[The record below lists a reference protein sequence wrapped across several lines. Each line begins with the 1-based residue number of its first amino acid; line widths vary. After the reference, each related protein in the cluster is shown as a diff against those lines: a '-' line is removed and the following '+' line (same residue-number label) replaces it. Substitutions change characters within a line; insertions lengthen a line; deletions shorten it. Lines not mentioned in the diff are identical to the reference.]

1 MAAGSSDPS
10 TDTTTTDRSSATDPR
25 MADRAAGAYD
35 AGGAGGAYEGPREG
49 GLAGFFRFR
58 ERGTDFGT
66 ELRAGLTTFMVMAYI
81 IFVNP
86 TILSGGP
93 LADLG
98 PPFIPTAVAT
108 ALAAGILCLAMG
120 LLTNYPFALAAGLGL
135 NAVVAFELILGRG
148 FAWEEAMA
156 VIVCE
161 GIIITILVLTGLRR
175 TIMDAIPISLKRAIA
190 VGIGLF
196 ILFIGLYQGGFVAR
210 GPSPDGP
217 PVIPAGIETAA
228 TLTFVIGLAVA
239 LALMARNV
247 RGALLISIIVTTLVA
262 IGLHSIVGIGAA
274 GFGPG
279 QAVLPANFPGDYF
292 FNFSGENFQTIFAP
306 LGSLLSIWTK
316 EDVPFITVALVV
328 FSLMLSDFFDTM
340 GTVVGVG
347 EQAGFVDAEGRLP
360 GIERVLL
367 VDSLGA
373 VVGGAFAT
381 SSNTTYIESAAGV
394 SDGGRTGLTAVVVG
408 VLFLLAILIAPIAGI
423 VPAQA
428 TAPALVVVG
437 YLMFRI
443 AREIEWGEIDDVFP
457 ALAAMIV
464 MPLTFTITYGIAF
477 AFVTYAFL
485 KLVTGRAREVH
496 PLLWV
501 VAVAFLLFFA
511 IPWVH
516 GVLTPA
522 PPEALLR

>member
-1 MAAGSSDPS
+1 MAAGSTGQAETTEQPS
-10 TDTTTTDRSSATDPR
+10 RVDRPIPASAS
-25 MADRAAGAYD
+25 ADGNGRRD
-35 AGGAGGAYEGPREG
+35 AGGIG
-49 GLAGFFRFR
+49 GFFRFD

-93 LADLG
+93 LAGVG

-148 FAWEEAMA
+148 FAWQEAMA
-156 VIVCE
+156 VIVWE

-196 ILFIGLYQGGFVAR
+196 ILFIGLFNGGFVDR
-210 GPSPDGP
+210 SPAGP
-217 PVIPAGIETAA
+217 PVIPAGITSAA
-228 TLTFVIGLAVA
+228 TVTFVIGLAIA

-247 RGALLISIIVTTLVA
+247 RGALLISIVVTTLVA
-262 IGLHSIVGIGAA
+262 IGLNALVGPAQS
-274 GFGPG
+274 GFLENT
-279 QAVLPANFPGDYF
+279 AVLPTQYF

-306 LGSLLSIWTK
+306 LGSLFSIWTK

-347 EQAGFVDAEGRLP
+347 EQGGFVDADGRLP

-394 SDGGRTGLTAVVVG
+394 SEGGRTGLTAVVVG

-477 AFVTYAFL
+477 AFVSYAFL
-485 KLVTGRAREVH
+485 KLVTGKAREVH

-501 VAVAFLLFFA
+501 VAVGFVLFFA
-511 IPWVH
+511 IPWLQ
-516 GVLTPA
+516 GVLTPP
-522 PPEALLR
+522 PPESALR

>member
-1 MAAGSSDPS
+1 MAARSTQPS
-10 TDTTTTDRSSATDPR
+10 ETDASNRPSGRGRDTPAGNGDDGGRGRSA
-25 MADRAAGAYD
+25 
-35 AGGAGGAYEGPREG
+35 G
-49 GLAGFFRFR
+49 GLAGFFRFD
-58 ERGTDFGT
+58 ERGTNFGT

-86 TILSGGP
+86 AILSGEA
-93 LADLG
+93 LAGVG

-120 LLTNYPFALAAGLGL
+120 LVTNYPFALAAGLGL

-148 FAWEEAMA
+148 FAWQEAMA
-156 VIVCE
+156 VIVWE

-175 TIMDAIPISLKRAIA
+175 TIMDAIPMTLKRAIA

-196 ILFIGLYQGGFVAR
+196 ILFIGLFNGGFVAR
-210 GPSPDGP
+210 SADGP
-217 PVIPAGIETAA
+217 PVIAAGITTAA
-228 TLTFVIGLAVA
+228 SVTFVIGLLIA

-247 RGALLISIIVTTLVA
+247 RGALLISIVATTLIA
-262 IGLHSIVGIGAA
+262 IGLNAVVGPTQS
-274 GFGPG
+274 GF
-279 QAVLPANFPGDYF
+279 AENTAILPASYF
-292 FNFSGENFQTIFAP
+292 FNFGAEHFQTIFAP
-306 LGSLLSIWTK
+306 LGSLFSIWTK
-316 EDVPFITVALVV
+316 PDVPFITVALVV

-340 GTVVGVG
+340 GTVIGVG
-347 EQAGFVDAEGRLP
+347 EQAGFVDEQGRLP
-360 GIERVLL
+360 GVDRVLL

-394 SDGGRTGLTAVVVG
+394 SEGGRTGLTAVVVG

-443 AREIEWGEIDDVFP
+443 AREIEWGDIDDIFP

-464 MPLTFTITYGIAF
+464 MPLTFSITYGIAF

-485 KLVTGRAREVH
+485 KLVTGKTREVH
-496 PLLWV
+496 PLLWG
-501 VAVAFLLFFA
+501 VAIGFVLFFA
-511 IPWVH
+511 IPWVQ
-516 GVLTPA
+516 G
-522 PPEALLR
+522 LLAGGAGGSA